1 MRDTTDSDLNVVFEP
16 FRNAVLDF
24 KDETK
29 ISWTVIAP
37 AIQTLAA
44 RLFVKSRGLES
55 ARHLYSF
62 IVGDIEKSES
72 LLESAILEVQIPPSP
87 PDHLVQVNAMLWSCA
102 NNAVAKGH
110 PIEHV
115 AQAFSTFSI
124 MIAEKAIDPS
134 YAKLMMKATYRE
146 LLLENFS

>member
-1 MRDTTDSDLNVVFEP
+1 MRDTTDSDLNIVFEP
-16 FRNAVLDF
+16 FRDAVLNF
-24 KDETK
+24 KDDTK
-29 ISWTVIAP
+29 IGWTVIAP

-44 RLFVKSRGLES
+44 RLLVKSRGLES
-55 ARHLYSF
+55 ARLLYSVM
-62 IVGDIEKSES
+62 VGDIEKSES
-72 LLESAILEVQIPPSP
+72 LLESVVLEIQVPPSP
-87 PDHLVQVNAMLWSCA
+87 PNHLIQVNAMLWSYA

-124 MIAEKAIDPS
+124 MIAEKAINPS

-146 LLLENFS
+146 LLQEDFS